1 MNGFD
6 LDLSANGGAATI
18 ARRRRRPS
26 PTATATPSTLDRRP
40 RDGSALG
47 SPEDLDEVIAAI
59 RDRRR
64 ELRDRERNRN
74 RRALT
79 PGTAVRFVERIRPTY
94 MIGLTATVVKVDRTR
109 VLLDCPTDDPRY
121 RRFKGRIRCPLD
133 LVEAVEG
140 GEA

>member
-18 ARRRRRPS
+18 VDADEAPDRDRHAVDLIVDRVMELPS
-26 PTATATPSTLDRRP
+26 A
-40 RDGSALG
+40 
-47 SPEDLDEVIAAI
+47 EDLDEVIAAI